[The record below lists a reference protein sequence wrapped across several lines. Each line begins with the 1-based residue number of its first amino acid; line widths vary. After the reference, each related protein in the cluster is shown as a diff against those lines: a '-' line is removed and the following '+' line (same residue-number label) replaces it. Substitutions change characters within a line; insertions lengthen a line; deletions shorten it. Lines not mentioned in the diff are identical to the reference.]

1 MAFGAIACVALPKF
15 FGACA
20 GGIDMGHE
28 RLARESL
35 AITGYVGSA
44 ESAYFVAFDVS
55 VLILEMQERP
65 QFETGVRYRDRQV
78 II

>member
-28 RLARESL
+28 LVAREFL
-35 AITGYVGSA
+35 AIAGHVGSA
-44 ESAYFVAFDVS
+44 ESA
-55 VLILEMQERP
+55 
-65 QFETGVRYRDRQV
+65 
-78 II
+78 